1 MSFFCRSTLAPIDE
15 RGFAPAASRKLAGGN
30 RRFPHRLS
38 FTRADLMAFRSEQA
52 DHFSISGV
60 QDKVPLR
67 LRRGRLEPVVE
78 GGLFM
83 LKPIPSSPLPRFQAD
98 VPANEHVTMQIADQV
113 FGIQCALNAC
123 MELADGEPAYLTRRF
138 DRLPDGVRIP
148 QEDFCQLSNRSEETA
163 GKNYKYDATIEETGR
178 LLKQYCGAY
187 RVEIEKLYV
196 RHLFNYVISN
206 GDAHL
211 KNLSLHRTSFGDY
224 VLTPAYDL
232 LCTSLHFPH
241 ESRTALDLF
250 DDDETDSFK
259 ENGFYKRADFL
270 LLAEKYGIDPAVA
283 VRMLDRLSDRRP
295 DVAALVSRS
304 FMSPAAKEDYM
315 RRYDDRLRAVL
326 D

>member
-1 MSFFCRSTLAPIDE
+1 MPYFCRSTLAPIDE
-15 RGFAPAASRKLAGGN
+15 SGFAPASSRKLAGGN
-30 RRFPHRLS
+30 RRFPYRLS

-52 DHFSISGV
+52 DRFSISGV

-78 GGLFM
+78 GGLFI
-83 LKPIPSSPLPRFQAD
+83 LKPIPSVPLPCFQAD
-98 VPANEHVTMQIADQV
+98 VPANEHVTMQIAAQV
-113 FGIQCALNAC
+113 FGISSALNAC
-123 MELADGEPAYLTRRF
+123 VELADGEPAYLTRRF
-138 DRLPDGVRIP
+138 DRLPGGDRIP
-148 QEDFCQLSNRSEETA
+148 QEDFCQLSNRSEETS

-178 LLKQYCGAY
+178 LLRKYCGAY

-211 KNLSLHRTSFGDY
+211 KNFSLHRTSFGDY

-232 LCTSLHFPH
+232 LCTSLHFPN
-241 ESRTALDLF
+241 EARTALDFF

-270 LLAEKYGIDPAVA
+270 LLAEKFGMDPAVA
-283 VRMLDRLSDRRP
+283 VRMLDRLPASRTA
-295 DVAALVSRS
+295 VASLVSRS
-304 FMSPAAKEDYM
+304 FLSPAAMKGYM
-315 RRYDDRLRAVL
+315 SRYDDRLRAVA